1 MLDPVG
7 LYGPARAGSSRR
19 KTGAPDPSTPAATPN
34 SGSDKKELKGT
45 GSSAKSSRTANTESS
60 NAHNRAQEKNKAAA
74 AAAAKRERQEWE
86 RTRGAGSNV
95 LLWYEDLRVCDPKA
109 LNDFH
114 WSAVEVVPPL
124 NEVLTRKHEP
134 RDVVGMDRLLDWG
147 ICDYTILPRTL
158 GRGRFSTVYLAVKNG
173 QRYAIKHTPLFPHHE
188 LVATRLLREPTLLAE
203 LPPHPN
209 LVSVVETIRTPGHF
223 YLVEEF
229 LDGYVTLEALIPKLS
244 TNKPPK
250 PPVLPLPAAEKIFSQ
265 LVLVLHAIHSP
276 LRVCHRDVK
285 PENVLVH
292 PETLH
297 LKLLDFGLATHFSK
311 SRAKLTT
318 CCGSPAF
325 HCPEIVTALAQ
336 PPGTVAYWGPE
347 VDAWTCGV
355 TLLRCLSGI
364 RYPLGTSHASPHSMA
379 SRAKHVLQTLPSHP
393 LRDQI
398 ARLLDLNG
406 EKRIKNFEEIAQH
419 YLAQQK
425 DPHETLRRE
434 LKSTSFCPNTPQ
446 HSMLLPLVLKTD
458 PAGQMTPGASS
469 HTDTTINQ
477 AEYPEYTQLTLLNP
491 TKLHNLRILSFIKY
505 CFRCAGILYH
515 ALPES
520 DERTKQRTLWQA
532 ALGDASAGSSQP
544 TTPYGD
550 PGPSSRTFE
559 CVVELTQQESQGTF
573 SSLVQS
579 LMTMFGQ
586 QPKPE
591 PLVIM
596 PPQAEHPGTALPSP
610 GKDKAVK
617 PSSGPSGKQGP
628 LRMLVFTVVVSFASV
643 TDSPELDMAVPESPF
658 PATAESGSR
667 RPALGPRK
675 PSTPLWHSE
684 EPGLMIDTRPER
696 LPQPSLPVSP
706 ASRWQSPS
714 SRRSR
719 RGTTSRPNAVHV
731 YISDARAVPYVRGA
745 LSNGGVHKPD
755 KPHAPAEP
763 MRRSST
769 DRSMYPQ
776 SAPVSSPSRSAPPT
790 PGAEDVS
797 VEPFNADELVALLDA
812 IDHACKSTLR
822 TRTHAADEAGS
833 AEDAASSP
841 SPVQAQAQNLYRLV
855 LRLFI
860 QLEATLDNQE
870 QCSAMQEQMSELN
883 FRALDVLAPAL
894 SLVSATDSLRA
905 DQLALEANV
914 GAESGK
920 ERAANTGSLA
930 LAILELFAHNSSA
943 KEMCLGIQEQIERL
957 IVAYQTRVTAPETNV
972 PTEDEA
978 SMPLLRDGPTMV
990 QAIFGLLQLL
1000 SMVLPEIQT
1009 RKPQAVLEP
1018 ILSLLHPR
1026 LFCDVLP
1033 SALGRVEDPELLEEL
1048 ATQAAVLLC
1057 ELVLSLRDLGEPR
1070 DGRESVE
1077 LHALGPVLVNSLASL
1092 AAFLPRTIET
1102 PATGLRARLLSTCL
1116 YDQQLHG
1123 ADESKLLDVSKRITV
1138 WNVIRKTYEK
1148 LALDLGELCL
1158 GAPDGQVTR
1167 DSLDATTAVAALEL
1181 FVQQLAYEGFM
1192 ARVKS
1197 RTRDRLLCRT
1207 QHAKHLS
1214 EPARWSAGVA
1224 RELLGRVARVL
1235 PTVVYPGLSLLS
1247 LPPSPGTLERTQRV
1261 PETDALLALVFW
1273 LLAALDR
1280 QTART
1285 PLDEECVTHLV
1296 RALGLL
1302 ATTTPVPPLRQVA
1315 FSLVKRLVRDYA
1327 PDEVALRM
1335 AREMTDANTPAPLRA
1350 AGVSLVR
1357 ELCHARIHA
1366 LEAAQAPSADADGL
1380 LAHGRLWHTLH
1391 DAVFVLCDTPAAGPE
1406 REEELAAFLTRYG
1419 AYLVECCALYYF
1431 VRTRDVR
1438 GYTGLGE
1445 PRLDARIR
1453 EQFLVPLRSFV
1464 AGWVALGESLDGA
1477 LLTELELLR
1486 ANVERIDR
1494 AEASSAAR
1502 SS

>member
-1 MLDPVG
+1 
-7 LYGPARAGSSRR
+7 
-19 KTGAPDPSTPAATPN
+19 
-34 SGSDKKELKGT
+34 
-45 GSSAKSSRTANTESS
+45 
-60 NAHNRAQEKNKAAA
+60 
-74 AAAAKRERQEWE
+74 
-86 RTRGAGSNV
+86 
-95 LLWYEDLRVCDPKA
+95 
-109 LNDFH
+109 
-114 WSAVEVVPPL
+114 
-124 NEVLTRKHEP
+124 
-134 RDVVGMDRLLDWG
+134 
-147 ICDYTILPRTL
+147 
-158 GRGRFSTVYLAVKNG
+158 
-173 QRYAIKHTPLFPHHE
+173 
-188 LVATRLLREPTLLAE
+188 
-203 LPPHPN
+203 
-209 LVSVVETIRTPGHF
+209 
-223 YLVEEF
+223 
-229 LDGYVTLEALIPKLS
+229 
-244 TNKPPK
+244 
-250 PPVLPLPAAEKIFSQ
+250 
-265 LVLVLHAIHSP
+265 
-276 LRVCHRDVK
+276 
-285 PENVLVH
+285 
-292 PETLH
+292 
-297 LKLLDFGLATHFSK
+297 
-311 SRAKLTT
+311 
-318 CCGSPAF
+318 
-325 HCPEIVTALAQ
+325 
-336 PPGTVAYWGPE
+336 
-347 VDAWTCGV
+347 
-355 TLLRCLSGI
+355 
-364 RYPLGTSHASPHSMA
+364 MA

-706 ASRWQSPS
+706 ASR
-714 SRRSR
+714 
-719 RGTTSRPNAVHV
+719 
-731 YISDARAVPYVRGA
+731 
-745 LSNGGVHKPD
+745 
-755 KPHAPAEP
+755 
-763 MRRSST
+763 
-769 DRSMYPQ
+769 
-776 SAPVSSPSRSAPPT
+776 
-790 PGAEDVS
+790 